1 MFTVDDV
8 ITSSG
13 KYPERAQFATIQI
26 RVNAQALVE
35 KVNRLLTSYQN
46 GRPIADEPAL
56 SSGFRPPAVNAAT
69 PGASETSWHLS
80 GNAVD
85 IEDPAG
91 NLALFC
97 ALEVS
102 LLEHFG
108 LYLEDPRWT
117 RKGKQKDGSWSA
129 RWVHLQV
136 KAPPSGRRV
145 FRPAGPEPR

>member
-1 MFTVDDV
+1 MLTVDDV
-8 ITSSG
+8 LTSSG
-13 KYPERAQFATIQI
+13 KYPERAKLATREI
-26 RVNAQALVE
+26 RFNAQALVE
-35 KVNRLLTSYQN
+35 KINKVITSYEN
-46 GRPIADEPAL
+46 GHSKTENIEL
-56 SSGFRPPAVNAAT
+56 SSGFRPPLVNAAT
-69 PGASETSWHLS
+69 PGASETSWHMT
-80 GNAVD
+80 GHAVD

-97 ALEVS
+97 SLETS

-117 RKGKQKDGSWSA
+117 RKIRQSDGTWRH
-129 RWVHLQV
+129 RWVHLQD